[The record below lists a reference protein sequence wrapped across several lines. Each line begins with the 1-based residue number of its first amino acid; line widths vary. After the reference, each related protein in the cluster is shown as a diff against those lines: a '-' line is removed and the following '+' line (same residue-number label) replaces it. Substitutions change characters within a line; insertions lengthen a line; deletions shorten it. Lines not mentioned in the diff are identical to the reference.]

1 MRQRW
6 FRKFL
11 LWLTDINGDDVKD
24 NEDGDDDYVDDHDD
38 EDEDDDENDDDD
50 DNDDHGT
57 KIDIKVLRHLNSTS
71 ALLHF
76 PLSLLG
82 FR

>member
-24 NEDGDDDYVDDHDD
+24 NEDGDDDYVDDDD
-38 EDEDDDENDDDD
+38 DEDDDSDD
-50 DNDDHGT
+50 DNDDDGT
-57 KIDIKVLRHLNSTS
+57 KIDIKVHRHLNSTS